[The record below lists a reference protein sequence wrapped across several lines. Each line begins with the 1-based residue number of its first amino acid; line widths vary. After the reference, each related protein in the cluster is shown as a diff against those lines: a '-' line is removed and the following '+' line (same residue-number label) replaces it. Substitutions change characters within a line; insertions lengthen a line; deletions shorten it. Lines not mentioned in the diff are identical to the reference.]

1 MDGIVNHDDIIEL
14 LGAYAIDAL
23 EPDEA
28 EVVRRH
34 LEECPRCTEEVAQHH
49 QVAALLGNAGG
60 EAPAHLWSQIAGK
73 IDAGGRLRA
82 MSTPDRGPRPA
93 RPRGVGGA
101 LRRPWLYAAAAA
113 VVAIALLSLQTV
125 RLNNRV
131 SALSST
137 AVQQSIN
144 QQAQRA
150 LSSPDAQTVSLR
162 GPTGSG
168 PTRAKIVV
176 LPSGSAYLL
185 NKTLPALPS
194 SETYQLWGRSSS
206 TLISL
211 GLLGDHPTAI
221 ALTIG
226 GTPSYGAYLVTT
238 EPAGGVVR
246 TTARPV
252 AASGVVST

>member
-1 MDGIVNHDDIIEL
+1 MNHDDIIEL

-34 LEECPRCTEEVAQHH
+34 LDECPRCAEEVAQHH

-60 EAPAHLWSQIAGK
+60 EAPAHLWSEIAGK
-73 IDAGGRLRA
+73 IDGTGRVRA
-82 MSTPDRGPRPA
+82 VPSPDRGPGRSRAA
-93 RPRGVGGA
+93 RGIGRVV
-101 LRRPWLYAAAAA
+101 RRPWTYAAAAA

-125 RLNNRV
+125 HLNNRV
-131 SALSST
+131 SALSSN
-137 AVQQSIN
+137 AAQQGIA

-150 LSSPDAQTVSLR
+150 LSDPNAQTVALR
-162 GPTGSG
+162 GPSGSG
-168 PTRAKIVV
+168 ATRAEIVV
-176 LPSGSAYLL
+176 LPSGTAYLL
-185 NKTLPALPS
+185 NQTLPALPA

-211 GLLGDHPTAI
+211 GVLGNHPKTV

-226 GTPSYGAYLVTT
+226 GTPSYGAYLVTA

-246 TTARPV
+246 TTHRPV
-252 AASGVVST
+252 ATSGVLSA

>member
-1 MDGIVNHDDIIEL
+1 MDGIVSHDDIIEL

-23 EPDEA
+23 DPDEA

-34 LEECPRCTEEVAQHH
+34 LDDCPRCAEEVAQHH

-60 EAPAHLWSQIAGK
+60 EAPAHLWSAIAGK
-73 IDAGGRLRA
+73 IDGAGHLQA
-82 MSTPDRGPRPA
+82 MPSPDRGTGRPRPRSA
-93 RPRGVGGA
+93 GWVF
-101 LRRPWLYAAAAA
+101 RRPWTYAAAAA

-131 SALSST
+131 SALNTST
-137 AVQQSIN
+137 AQHSIN

-150 LSSPDAQTVSLR
+150 LSDPSAQTVALR
-162 GPTGSG
+162 GPNGSG
-168 PTRAKIVV
+168 AARAEIVV

-185 NKTLPALPS
+185 NKTLPTLPA

-211 GLLGDHPTAI
+211 GVLGNNPKTI

-226 GTPSYGAYLVTT
+226 GTPSYAAYLVTT
-238 EPAGGVVR
+238 EPAGGVVQ
-246 TTARPV
+246 TNHRPV
-252 AASGVVST
+252 ATSGVVSA